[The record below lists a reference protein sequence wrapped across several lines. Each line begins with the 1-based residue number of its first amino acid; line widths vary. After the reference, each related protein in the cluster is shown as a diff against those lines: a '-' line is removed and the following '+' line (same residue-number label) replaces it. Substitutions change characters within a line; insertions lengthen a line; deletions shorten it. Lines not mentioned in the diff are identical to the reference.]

1 MGWFDT
7 IKDMCQT
14 DKARSVFSGLT
25 AGCVAIAAGAIV
37 YTQFFNGPDQ
47 NDPIERAKYIQ
58 AENRDTDTTEPDEY
72 FDESNL
78 KTEESDQIAFIA
90 ILDFIRINN
99 LEQGQI
105 PSQKDLLQIYSLAQ
119 QLGDYQEIED
129 DHTRERRNMAAIQKG
144 KRSEEPQLIDL

>member
-47 NDPIERAKYIQ
+47 NDAITRAKYIQ
-58 AENRDTDTTEPDEY
+58 AENRDTETTEPDEVL
-72 FDESNL
+72 DESNL

-90 ILDFIRINN
+90 ILDFIRINS
-99 LEQGQI
+99 LEQGEI
-105 PSQKDLLQIYSLAQ
+105 PSQKNLLQIYSLAQ
-119 QLGDYQEIED
+119 QLGDYQETEED
-129 DHTRERRNMAAIQKG
+129 YTRERRNMIAIQKG
-144 KRSEEPQLIDL
+144 KRSEEPHLIDL